1 MAQQNLLHNLDLYL
15 SLTHVTN
22 TIVCCWGLCGCHLY
36 NLCNRMMH
44 VNASNVS
51 DDITH
56 SDILALEHDSYVMFK
71 GQGSF

>member
-1 MAQQNLLHNLDLYL
+1 
-15 SLTHVTN
+15 
-22 TIVCCWGLCGCHLY
+22 
-36 NLCNRMMH
+36 MH

-51 DDITH
+51 NDITH